1 MNTRHLKGVW
11 KMRFCKSKVSK
22 VEFKRRIKKHIAKNE
37 RLKSKN
43 SILQEKNETLQNQN
57 QNLQSQNLV
66 LQESASLQRN
76 EALSAENNSLNF
88 QRKLIAKL
96 LSDKEP
102 NADLARFR
110 KLLNEDFMNFANQDD
125 SLANEAEMVLKLQN
139 IEKELVVVS
148 TCPQIYN
155 KEIIAVAGSFSVGK
169 SAFISSLFKDKSISL
184 PKSIEPSTAISTFV
198 ISEEQCKLLGVSNE
212 GVEVNLSALD
222 KEIHAKLK
230 HEFIE
235 KFGFK
240 LKKLMP
246 FMIFQIALDDELK
259 HLCFID
265 TPGINA
271 SKSSQSTSDDEK
283 NAKEFLDDADAL
295 LWLINADAGT
305 IPQSDL
311 DFLNDNELG
320 LSRKKLFV
328 VLNRADLK
336 TESERKEI
344 IDKII
349 QALEDNFIDFE
360 GISAYSA
367 EKKREYLFEK
377 MSLKEFLR
385 TFKAEQSLQ
394 KELINQLDEV
404 FDEYKKAIFKKSEKR
419 KQIQN
424 KLHSFGIDLIEMNL
438 DNEASFEKLNQI
450 KLYFDNDDKAKSSLQ
465 RLEEIRQ
472 EMKSAVDALFGR
484 RLPIQNPHQNA
495 PQSIKSVPTQKPA
508 IQAKSENQAQSPNED
523 EQEAKMLKQL
533 VEWFFAELNEDK
545 TKPFT
550 AESAFEHI
558 RNKDIPDEIM
568 SKLSE
573 KSKGKIVF
581 AIFRY
586 ACKGIHS
593 DEAIRKIFEAW
604 RNSTQRAV
612 ECYNELL
619 FLQNDTKNVSIKP
632 KNKNV

>member
-110 KLLNEDFMNFANQDD
+110 KLLNEDFMDFVNQDD
-125 SLANEAEMVLKLQN
+125 SLANEAEMLLKLQN
-139 IEKELVVVS
+139 IEKELVIAS

-155 KEIIAVAGSFSVGK
+155 KAIIAVAGTFSSGK
-169 SAFISSLFKDKSISL
+169 STFISSFFDDIKISL
-184 PKSIEPSTAISTFV
+184 PQALEPSTAISTFV
-198 ISEEQCKLLGVSNE
+198 INETKCELLGVSNE
-212 GVEVNLSALD
+212 SVEVNLSALD
-222 KEIHAKLK
+222 KEIHSKLA
-230 HEFIE
+230 HGFIE

-246 FMIFQIALDDELK
+246 FMVFQIALDDELK

-271 SKSSQSTSDDEK
+271 PDKGFTSNDEK
-283 NAKEFLDDADAL
+283 NAKEFLDDAGAL

-305 IPQSDL
+305 ISQSDL
-311 DFLNDNELG
+311 DFLDDKELA
-320 LSRKKLFV
+320 LSRKKKKLFI

-336 TESERKEI
+336 TESELKEI
-344 IDKII
+344 INKIK

-367 EKKREYLFEK
+367 EKKREYLFET

-385 TFKAEQSLQ
+385 TFKAEQNLQ
-394 KELINQLDEV
+394 KELVNQLDEV
-404 FDEYKKAIFKKSEKR
+404 FDEYKKAILKKSEKR

-438 DNEASFEKLNQI
+438 DNETNFEKLNQI
-450 KLYFDNDDKAKSSLQ
+450 KLYFDDDDKAKSSLQ
-465 RLEEIRQ
+465 KLEEIRQ
-472 EMKSAVDALFGR
+472 EMKSAIDALFGR
-484 RLPIQNPHQNA
+484 HLPPQKTPQNA

-508 IQAKSENQAQSPNED
+508 IQAKSEIQTQNPSED
-523 EQEAKMLKQL
+523 EQEAKMLEQL

-545 TKPFT
+545 TKPFA

-604 RNSTQRAV
+604 RDSTQRAV

-619 FLQNDTKNVSIKP
+619 FLQNDTKNV
-632 KNKNV
+632 

>member
-1 MNTRHLKGVW
+1 
-11 KMRFCKSKVSK
+11 MRFCKNKVSK

-102 NADLARFR
+102 NADLAHFR
-110 KLLNEDFMNFANQDD
+110 KLLNEDFMDFANQDD

-155 KEIIAVAGSFSVGK
+155 KEIIAVAGVFSAGK
-169 SAFISSLFKDKSISL
+169 SAFISSLFKDESVSL
-184 PKSIEPSTAISTFV
+184 PQDTRASTAISTFV

-246 FMIFQIALDDELK
+246 FMVFQIALNDEFG

-271 SKSSQSTSDDEK
+271 PDEGFTSDDEK
-283 NAKEFLDDADAL
+283 NAKEFLDDAGAL
-295 LWLINADAGT
+295 LWLINITDGVIAKKSLT
-305 IPQSDL
+305 FLKNL
-311 DFLNDNELG
+311 DE
-320 LSRKKLFV
+320 RKKLFI
-328 VLNRADLK
+328 VLNRADLRK
-336 TESERKEI
+336 TNPKVIKEI
-344 IDKII
+344 IDGI
-349 QALEDNFIDFE
+349 AETLDDNFIDFE
-360 GISAYSA
+360 GISAYSSL
-367 EKKREYLFEK
+367 ERKEYLFEK

-385 TFKAEQSLQ
+385 TFKAEQNLQ
-394 KELINQLDEV
+394 KELVNQLDEV
-404 FDEYKKAIFKKSEKR
+404 FDEYKKAILKKSEKR

-438 DNEASFEKLNQI
+438 DNEANFEKLNQI
-450 KLYFDNDDKAKSSLQ
+450 KLYFDDDDKAKSSLQ
-465 RLEEIRQ
+465 KLEEIRQ
-472 EMKSAVDALFGR
+472 EMKSAINALFGR
-484 RLPIQNPHQNA
+484 HLPLQKTPQNA
-495 PQSIKSVPTQKPA
+495 PQSVKSVPTQKLA
-508 IQAKSENQAQSPNED
+508 IQAKSEIQTQNPSED

-604 RNSTQRAV
+604 RDSTQRAV

-619 FLQNDTKNVSIKP
+619 FLQNDTKNV
-632 KNKNV
+632 

>member
-1 MNTRHLKGVW
+1 
-11 KMRFCKSKVSK
+11 MRFCKSKVSK

-110 KLLNEDFMNFANQDD
+110 KLLNEDFMDFANQDD

-155 KEIIAVAGSFSVGK
+155 KEIIAVAGVFSAGK
-169 SAFISSLFKDKSISL
+169 SAFISSLFKDESVSL
-184 PKSIEPSTAISTFV
+184 PQDTRASTAISTFV
-198 ISEEQCKLLGVSNE
+198 ISEKQCKLLGVSNE

-246 FMIFQIALDDELK
+246 FMVFQIALNDEFG

-271 SKSSQSTSDDEK
+271 PNEGFTSDDEK
-283 NAKEFLDDADAL
+283 NAKEFLDDAGAL
-295 LWLINADAGT
+295 LWLINITDGVIAKKSLT
-305 IPQSDL
+305 FLKNL
-311 DFLNDNELG
+311 DE
-320 LSRKKLFV
+320 RKKLFI
-328 VLNRADLK
+328 VLNRADLRK
-336 TESERKEI
+336 TNPKVIKEI
-344 IDKII
+344 IDGI
-349 QALEDNFIDFE
+349 AETLDDNFIDFE

-367 EKKREYLFEK
+367 EKKREYLFET

-385 TFKAEQSLQ
+385 TFKAEQNLQ
-394 KELINQLDEV
+394 KELVNQLDEV
-404 FDEYKKAIFKKSEKR
+404 FDEYKKAILKKSEKR

-438 DNEASFEKLNQI
+438 DNEANFEKLNQI
-450 KLYFDNDDKAKSSLQ
+450 KLYFDDDDKAKSSIQ
-465 RLEEIRQ
+465 KLEEIRQ
-472 EMKSAVDALFGR
+472 EMKSAIDALFGR
-484 RLPIQNPHQNA
+484 HLPPQKTPQNA
-495 PQSIKSVPTQKPA
+495 PQSVKSVPTQKPA
-508 IQAKSENQAQSPNED
+508 IQAKSEIQTQSPSED

-545 TKPFT
+545 TKLFT

-593 DEAIRKIFEAW
+593 DEAIKKIFEAW
-604 RNSTQRAV
+604 RDSTQMAV

-619 FLQNDTKNVSIKP
+619 FLQNDTKNI
-632 KNKNV
+632 

>member
-110 KLLNEDFMNFANQDD
+110 KLLNEDFMDFANQDD

-155 KEIIAVAGSFSVGK
+155 KEIIAVAGVFSAGK
-169 SAFISSLFKDKSISL
+169 SAFISSLFKDESVSL
-184 PKSIEPSTAISTFV
+184 PQDTRASTAISTFV
-198 ISEEQCKLLGVSNE
+198 ISEKQCKLLGVSNE

-246 FMIFQIALDDELK
+246 FMVFQIALNDEFG

-271 SKSSQSTSDDEK
+271 PNEGFTSDDEK
-283 NAKEFLDDADAL
+283 NAKEFLDDAGAL
-295 LWLINADAGT
+295 LWLINITDGVIAKKSLT
-305 IPQSDL
+305 FLKNL
-311 DFLNDNELG
+311 DE
-320 LSRKKLFV
+320 RKKLFI

-336 TESERKEI
+336 TESELKEI
-344 IDKII
+344 INKIK

-367 EKKREYLFEK
+367 EKKREYLFET

-385 TFKAEQSLQ
+385 TFKAEQNLQ
-394 KELINQLDEV
+394 KELVNQLDEV
-404 FDEYKKAIFKKSEKR
+404 FDEYKKAILKKSEKR

-438 DNEASFEKLNQI
+438 DNEANFEKLNQI
-450 KLYFDNDDKAKSSLQ
+450 KLYFDDDDKAKSSIQ
-465 RLEEIRQ
+465 KLEEIRQ
-472 EMKSAVDALFGR
+472 EMKSAIDALFGR
-484 RLPIQNPHQNA
+484 HLPPQKTPQNA
-495 PQSIKSVPTQKPA
+495 PQSVKSVPTQKPA
-508 IQAKSENQAQSPNED
+508 IQAKSEIQTQSPSED

-545 TKPFT
+545 TKLFT

-593 DEAIRKIFEAW
+593 DEAIKKIFEAW
-604 RNSTQRAV
+604 RDSTQMAV

-619 FLQNDTKNVSIKP
+619 FLQNDTKNM
-632 KNKNV
+632 

>member
-1 MNTRHLKGVW
+1 
-11 KMRFCKSKVSK
+11 MRFCKSKVSK

-110 KLLNEDFMNFANQDD
+110 KLLNEDFMDFANQDD

-155 KEIIAVAGSFSVGK
+155 KEIIAVAGVFSAGK
-169 SAFISSLFKDKSISL
+169 SAFISSLFKDESVSL
-184 PKSIEPSTAISTFV
+184 PQDTRASTAISTFV
-198 ISEEQCKLLGVSNE
+198 ISEKQCKLLGVSNE

-246 FMIFQIALDDELK
+246 FMVFQIALNDEFG

-271 SKSSQSTSDDEK
+271 PNEGFTSDDEK
-283 NAKEFLDDADAL
+283 NAKEFLDDAGAL
-295 LWLINADAGT
+295 LWLINITDGVIAKKSLT
-305 IPQSDL
+305 FLKNL
-311 DFLNDNELG
+311 DE
-320 LSRKKLFV
+320 RKKLFI

-336 TESERKEI
+336 TESELKEI
-344 IDKII
+344 INKIK

-367 EKKREYLFEK
+367 EKKREYLFET

-385 TFKAEQSLQ
+385 TFKAEQNLQ
-394 KELINQLDEV
+394 KELVNQLDEV
-404 FDEYKKAIFKKSEKR
+404 FDEYKKAILKKSEKR

-438 DNEASFEKLNQI
+438 DNEANFEKLNQI
-450 KLYFDNDDKAKSSLQ
+450 KLYFDDDDKAKSSIQ
-465 RLEEIRQ
+465 KLEEIRQ
-472 EMKSAVDALFGR
+472 EMKSAIDALFGR
-484 RLPIQNPHQNA
+484 HLPPQKTPQNA

-508 IQAKSENQAQSPNED
+508 IQAKSEIQTQSPSED

-604 RNSTQRAV
+604 RDSTQMAV

-619 FLQNDTKNVSIKP
+619 FLQNDTKNM
-632 KNKNV
+632 

>member
-1 MNTRHLKGVW
+1 
-11 KMRFCKSKVSK
+11 MRFCKSKVSK

-110 KLLNEDFMNFANQDD
+110 KLLNEDFMDFANQDD

-155 KEIIAVAGSFSVGK
+155 KEIIAVAGVFSAGK
-169 SAFISSLFKDKSISL
+169 SAFISSLFKDESVSL
-184 PKSIEPSTAISTFV
+184 PQDTRASTAISTFV
-198 ISEEQCKLLGVSNE
+198 ISEKQCKLLGVSNE

-246 FMIFQIALDDELK
+246 FMVFQIALNDEFG

-271 SKSSQSTSDDEK
+271 PNEGFTSDDEK
-283 NAKEFLDDADAL
+283 NAKEFLDDAGAL
-295 LWLINADAGT
+295 LWLINITDGVIAKKSLT
-305 IPQSDL
+305 FLKNL
-311 DFLNDNELG
+311 DE
-320 LSRKKLFV
+320 RKKLFI
-328 VLNRADLK
+328 VLNRADLRK
-336 TESERKEI
+336 TNPKVIKEI
-344 IDKII
+344 IDGI
-349 QALEDNFIDFE
+349 AETLDDNFIDFE

-367 EKKREYLFEK
+367 EKKREYLFET

-385 TFKAEQSLQ
+385 TFKAEQNLQ
-394 KELINQLDEV
+394 KELVNQLDEV
-404 FDEYKKAIFKKSEKR
+404 FDEYKKAILKKSEKR

-438 DNEASFEKLNQI
+438 DNEANFEKLNQI
-450 KLYFDNDDKAKSSLQ
+450 KLYFDDDDKAKSSLQ
-465 RLEEIRQ
+465 KLEEIRQ
-472 EMKSAVDALFGR
+472 EMKSAIDALFGR
-484 RLPIQNPHQNA
+484 HLPPQKTPQNA

-508 IQAKSENQAQSPNED
+508 IQAKSEIQTQSPSED

-604 RNSTQRAV
+604 RDSTQRAV

-619 FLQNDTKNVSIKP
+619 FLQNDTKNV
-632 KNKNV
+632 

>member
-1 MNTRHLKGVW
+1 
-11 KMRFCKSKVSK
+11 MRFCKSKVSK

-110 KLLNEDFMNFANQDD
+110 KLLNEDFMDFANQDD

-155 KEIIAVAGSFSVGK
+155 KEIIAVAGVFSAGK
-169 SAFISSLFKDKSISL
+169 SAFISSLFKDESVSL
-184 PKSIEPSTAISTFV
+184 PQDTRASTAISTFV
-198 ISEEQCKLLGVSNE
+198 ISEKQCKLLGVSNE

-246 FMIFQIALDDELK
+246 FMVFQIALNDEFG

-271 SKSSQSTSDDEK
+271 PNEGFTSDDEK
-283 NAKEFLDDADAL
+283 NAKEFLDDAGAL
-295 LWLINADAGT
+295 LWLINITDGVIAKKSLT
-305 IPQSDL
+305 FLKNL
-311 DFLNDNELG
+311 DE
-320 LSRKKLFV
+320 RKKLFI
-328 VLNRADLK
+328 VLNRADLRK
-336 TESERKEI
+336 TNPKVIKEI
-344 IDKII
+344 IDGI
-349 QALEDNFIDFE
+349 AETLDDNFIDFE
-360 GISAYSA
+360 GISAYSSL
-367 EKKREYLFEK
+367 ERKEYLFEK

-385 TFKAEQSLQ
+385 TFKAEQNLQ
-394 KELINQLDEV
+394 KELVNQLDEV
-404 FDEYKKAIFKKSEKR
+404 FDEYKKAILKKSEKR

-438 DNEASFEKLNQI
+438 DNEANFEKLNQI
-450 KLYFDNDDKAKSSLQ
+450 KLYFDDDDKAKSSLQ
-465 RLEEIRQ
+465 KLEEIRQ
-472 EMKSAVDALFGR
+472 EMKSAIDALFGR
-484 RLPIQNPHQNA
+484 HLPPQKTPQNA

-508 IQAKSENQAQSPNED
+508 IQAKSEIQTQSPSED

-604 RNSTQRAV
+604 RDSTQRAV

-619 FLQNDTKNVSIKP
+619 FLQNDTKNV
-632 KNKNV
+632 

>member
-1 MNTRHLKGVW
+1 
-11 KMRFCKSKVSK
+11 MRFCKSKVSK

-110 KLLNEDFMNFANQDD
+110 KLLNEDFMDFANQDD

-155 KEIIAVAGSFSVGK
+155 KEIIAVAGVFSAGK
-169 SAFISSLFKDKSISL
+169 SAFISSLFKDESVSL
-184 PKSIEPSTAISTFV
+184 PQDTRASTAISTFV
-198 ISEEQCKLLGVSNE
+198 ISEKQCKLLGVSNE

-246 FMIFQIALDDELK
+246 FMVFQIALNDEFG

-271 SKSSQSTSDDEK
+271 PNEGFTSDDEK
-283 NAKEFLDDADAL
+283 NAKEFLDDAGAL
-295 LWLINADAGT
+295 LWLINITDGVIAKKSLT
-305 IPQSDL
+305 FLKNL
-311 DFLNDNELG
+311 DE
-320 LSRKKLFV
+320 RKKLFI

-336 TESERKEI
+336 TESELKEI
-344 IDKII
+344 INKIK

-367 EKKREYLFEK
+367 EKKREYLFET

-385 TFKAEQSLQ
+385 TFKAEQNLQ
-394 KELINQLDEV
+394 KELVNQLDEV
-404 FDEYKKAIFKKSEKR
+404 FDEYKKAILKKSEKR

-438 DNEASFEKLNQI
+438 DNEANFEKLNQI
-450 KLYFDNDDKAKSSLQ
+450 KLYFDDDDKAKSSIQ
-465 RLEEIRQ
+465 KLEEIRQ
-472 EMKSAVDALFGR
+472 EMKSAIDALFGR
-484 RLPIQNPHQNA
+484 HLPPQKTPQNA
-495 PQSIKSVPTQKPA
+495 PQSVKSVPTQKPA
-508 IQAKSENQAQSPNED
+508 IQAKSEIQTQSPSED

-545 TKPFT
+545 TKLFT

-593 DEAIRKIFEAW
+593 DEAIKKIFEAW
-604 RNSTQRAV
+604 RDSTQMAV

-619 FLQNDTKNVSIKP
+619 FLQNDTKNM
-632 KNKNV
+632 

>member
-110 KLLNEDFMNFANQDD
+110 KLLNEDFMDFANQDD

-155 KEIIAVAGSFSVGK
+155 KEIIAVAGVFSAGK
-169 SAFISSLFKDKSISL
+169 SAFISSLFKDESVSL
-184 PKSIEPSTAISTFV
+184 PQDTRASTAISTFV
-198 ISEEQCKLLGVSNE
+198 ISEKQCKLLGVSNE

-246 FMIFQIALDDELK
+246 FMVFQIALNDEFG

-271 SKSSQSTSDDEK
+271 PNEGFTSDDEK
-283 NAKEFLDDADAL
+283 NAKEFLDDAGAL
-295 LWLINADAGT
+295 LWLINITDGVIAKKSLT
-305 IPQSDL
+305 FLKNL
-311 DFLNDNELG
+311 DE
-320 LSRKKLFV
+320 RKKLFI

-336 TESERKEI
+336 TESELKEI
-344 IDKII
+344 INKIK

-367 EKKREYLFEK
+367 EKKREYLFET

-385 TFKAEQSLQ
+385 TFKAEQNLQ
-394 KELINQLDEV
+394 KELVNQLDEV
-404 FDEYKKAIFKKSEKR
+404 FDEYKKAILKKSEKR

-438 DNEASFEKLNQI
+438 DNEANFEKLNQI
-450 KLYFDNDDKAKSSLQ
+450 KLYFDDDDKAKSSIQ
-465 RLEEIRQ
+465 KLEEIRQ
-472 EMKSAVDALFGR
+472 EMKSAIDALFGR
-484 RLPIQNPHQNA
+484 HLPPQKTPQNA

-508 IQAKSENQAQSPNED
+508 IQAKSEIQTQSPSED

-604 RNSTQRAV
+604 RDSTQMAV

-619 FLQNDTKNVSIKP
+619 FLQNDTKNM
-632 KNKNV
+632 

>member
-102 NADLARFR
+102 NADLAHFR
-110 KLLNEDFMNFANQDD
+110 KLLNEDFMDFANQDD

-198 ISEEQCKLLGVSNE
+198 ISEKQCKFLGVSNE

-246 FMIFQIALDDELK
+246 FMVFQITLDDEFG

-271 SKSSQSTSDDEK
+271 SKSSQSTSDDDK
-283 NAKEFLDDADAL
+283 NAKEFLDDAGAL

-305 IPQSDL
+305 ISQSDL
-311 DFLNDNELG
+311 DFLDDKELA
-320 LSRKKLFV
+320 LSRKKKKLFI

-336 TESERKEI
+336 TESELKEI
-344 IDKII
+344 INKIK

-367 EKKREYLFEK
+367 EKKREYLFET

-385 TFKAEQSLQ
+385 TFKAEQNLQ
-394 KELINQLDEV
+394 KELVNQLDEV
-404 FDEYKKAIFKKSEKR
+404 FDEYKKAILKKSEKR

-438 DNEASFEKLNQI
+438 DNEANFEKLNQI
-450 KLYFDNDDKAKSSLQ
+450 KLYFDDDDKAKSSIQ
-465 RLEEIRQ
+465 KLEEIRQ
-472 EMKSAVDALFGR
+472 EMKSAIDALFGR
-484 RLPIQNPHQNA
+484 HLPPQKTPQNA

-508 IQAKSENQAQSPNED
+508 IQAKSEIQTQSPSED

-604 RNSTQRAV
+604 RDSTQRAV

-619 FLQNDTKNVSIKP
+619 FLQNDTKNV
-632 KNKNV
+632 

>member
-1 MNTRHLKGVW
+1 
-11 KMRFCKSKVSK
+11 MRFCKSKVSK

-110 KLLNEDFMNFANQDD
+110 KLLNEDFMDFANQDD

-155 KEIIAVAGSFSVGK
+155 KEIIAVAGVFSAGK
-169 SAFISSLFKDKSISL
+169 SAFISSLFKDESVSL
-184 PKSIEPSTAISTFV
+184 PQDTRASTAISTFV
-198 ISEEQCKLLGVSNE
+198 ISEKQCKLLGVSNE

-246 FMIFQIALDDELK
+246 FMVFQIALNDEFG

-271 SKSSQSTSDDEK
+271 PNEGFTSDDEK
-283 NAKEFLDDADAL
+283 NAKEFLDDAGAL
-295 LWLINADAGT
+295 LWLINITDGVIAKKSLT
-305 IPQSDL
+305 FLKNL
-311 DFLNDNELG
+311 DE
-320 LSRKKLFV
+320 RKKLFI
-328 VLNRADLK
+328 VLNRADLRK
-336 TESERKEI
+336 TNPKVIKEI
-344 IDKII
+344 IDGI
-349 QALEDNFIDFE
+349 AETLDDNFIDFE

-367 EKKREYLFEK
+367 EKKREYLFET

-385 TFKAEQSLQ
+385 TFKAEQNLQ
-394 KELINQLDEV
+394 KELVNQLDEV
-404 FDEYKKAIFKKSEKR
+404 FDEYKKAILKKSEKR

-438 DNEASFEKLNQI
+438 DNEANFEKLNQI
-450 KLYFDNDDKAKSSLQ
+450 KLYFDDDDKAKSSIQ
-465 RLEEIRQ
+465 KLEEIRQ
-472 EMKSAVDALFGR
+472 EMKSAIDALFGR
-484 RLPIQNPHQNA
+484 HLPPQKTPQNA
-495 PQSIKSVPTQKPA
+495 PQSVKSVPTQKPA
-508 IQAKSENQAQSPNED
+508 IQAKSEIQTQSPSED

-545 TKPFT
+545 TKLFT

-593 DEAIRKIFEAW
+593 DEAIKKIFEAW
-604 RNSTQRAV
+604 RDSTQMAV

-619 FLQNDTKNVSIKP
+619 FLQNDTKNM
-632 KNKNV
+632 

>member
-1 MNTRHLKGVW
+1 
-11 KMRFCKSKVSK
+11 MRFCKSKVSK

-66 LQESASLQRN
+66 LQKSASLQRN

-110 KLLNEDFMNFANQDD
+110 KLLNEDFMDFANQDD

-155 KEIIAVAGSFSVGK
+155 KEIIAVAGVFSAGK
-169 SAFISSLFKDKSISL
+169 SAFISSLFKDESVSL
-184 PKSIEPSTAISTFV
+184 PQDTRASTAISTFV
-198 ISEEQCKLLGVSNE
+198 ISEKQCKLLGVSNE

-246 FMIFQIALDDELK
+246 FMVFQIALNDEFG

-271 SKSSQSTSDDEK
+271 PNEGFTSDDEK
-283 NAKEFLDDADAL
+283 NAKEFLDDAGAL
-295 LWLINADAGT
+295 LWLINITDGVIAKKSLT
-305 IPQSDL
+305 FLKNL
-311 DFLNDNELG
+311 DE
-320 LSRKKLFV
+320 RKKLFI
-328 VLNRADLK
+328 VLNRADLRK
-336 TESERKEI
+336 TNPKVIKEI
-344 IDKII
+344 IDGI
-349 QALEDNFIDFE
+349 AETLDDNFIDFE

-367 EKKREYLFEK
+367 EKKREYLFET

-385 TFKAEQSLQ
+385 TFKAEQNLQ
-394 KELINQLDEV
+394 KELVNQLDEV
-404 FDEYKKAIFKKSEKR
+404 FDEYKKAILKKSEKR

-438 DNEASFEKLNQI
+438 DNEANFEKLNQI
-450 KLYFDNDDKAKSSLQ
+450 KLYFDDDDKAKSSLQ
-465 RLEEIRQ
+465 KLEEIRQ
-472 EMKSAVDALFGR
+472 EMKSAIDALFGR
-484 RLPIQNPHQNA
+484 HLPPQKTPQNA

-508 IQAKSENQAQSPNED
+508 IQAKSEIQTQSPSED

-545 TKPFT
+545 TKLFT

-593 DEAIRKIFEAW
+593 DEAIKKIFEAW
-604 RNSTQRAV
+604 RDSTQMAV

-619 FLQNDTKNVSIKP
+619 FLQNDTKNM
-632 KNKNV
+632 

>member
-1 MNTRHLKGVW
+1 M
-11 KMRFCKSKVSK
+11 
-22 VEFKRRIKKHIAKNE
+22 
-37 RLKSKN
+37 KSKN

-110 KLLNEDFMNFANQDD
+110 KLLNEDFMDFANQDD

-155 KEIIAVAGSFSVGK
+155 KEIIAVAGVFSAGK
-169 SAFISSLFKDKSISL
+169 SAFISSLFKDESVSL
-184 PKSIEPSTAISTFV
+184 PQDTRASTAISTFV
-198 ISEEQCKLLGVSNE
+198 ISEKQCKLLGVSNE

-246 FMIFQIALDDELK
+246 FMVFQIALNDEFG

-271 SKSSQSTSDDEK
+271 PNEGFTSDDEK
-283 NAKEFLDDADAL
+283 NAKEFLDDAGAL
-295 LWLINADAGT
+295 LWLINITDGVIAKKSLT
-305 IPQSDL
+305 FLKNL
-311 DFLNDNELG
+311 DE
-320 LSRKKLFV
+320 RKKLFI
-328 VLNRADLK
+328 VLNRADLRK
-336 TESERKEI
+336 TNPKVIKEI
-344 IDKII
+344 IDGI
-349 QALEDNFIDFE
+349 AETLDDNFIDFE

-367 EKKREYLFEK
+367 EKKREYLFET

-385 TFKAEQSLQ
+385 TFKAEQNLQ
-394 KELINQLDEV
+394 KELVNQLDEV
-404 FDEYKKAIFKKSEKR
+404 FDEYKKAILKKSEKR

-438 DNEASFEKLNQI
+438 DNEANFEKLDQI
-450 KLYFDNDDKAKSSLQ
+450 KLYFDDDDKTKSSLQ
-465 RLEEIRQ
+465 KLEEIRQ
-472 EMKSAVDALFGR
+472 EMKSAIDALFGR
-484 RLPIQNPHQNA
+484 HLPLQKTPQNA

-508 IQAKSENQAQSPNED
+508 IQAKSEIQTQSLSED

-593 DEAIRKIFEAW
+593 NGAIRKIFEAW
-604 RNSTQRAV
+604 RDSTQRAV
-612 ECYNELL
+612 ECYNKLL
-619 FLQNDTKNVSIKP
+619 FLQNDTKNM
-632 KNKNV
+632 

>member
-110 KLLNEDFMNFANQDD
+110 KLLNEDFMDFANQDD

-155 KEIIAVAGSFSVGK
+155 KEIIAVAGVFSAGK
-169 SAFISSLFKDKSISL
+169 SAFISSLFKDESVSL
-184 PKSIEPSTAISTFV
+184 PQDTRASTAISTFV
-198 ISEEQCKLLGVSNE
+198 ISEKQCKLLGVSNE

-246 FMIFQIALDDELK
+246 FMVFQIALNDEFG

-271 SKSSQSTSDDEK
+271 PNEGFTSDDEK
-283 NAKEFLDDADAL
+283 NAKEFLDDAGAL
-295 LWLINADAGT
+295 LWLINITDGVIAKKSLT
-305 IPQSDL
+305 FLKNL
-311 DFLNDNELG
+311 DE
-320 LSRKKLFV
+320 RKKLFI
-328 VLNRADLK
+328 VLNRADLRK
-336 TESERKEI
+336 TNPKVIKEI
-344 IDKII
+344 IDGI
-349 QALEDNFIDFE
+349 AETLDDNFIDFE

-367 EKKREYLFEK
+367 EKKREYLFET

-385 TFKAEQSLQ
+385 TFKAEQNLQ
-394 KELINQLDEV
+394 KELVNQLDEV
-404 FDEYKKAIFKKSEKR
+404 FDEYKKAILKKSEKR

-438 DNEASFEKLNQI
+438 DNEANFEKLNQI
-450 KLYFDNDDKAKSSLQ
+450 KLYFDDDDKAKSSIQ
-465 RLEEIRQ
+465 KLEEIRQ
-472 EMKSAVDALFGR
+472 EMKSAIDALFGR
-484 RLPIQNPHQNA
+484 HLPPQKTPQNA

-508 IQAKSENQAQSPNED
+508 IQAKSEIQTQSPSED

-545 TKPFT
+545 TKTFT

-604 RNSTQRAV
+604 RDSTQRAV

-619 FLQNDTKNVSIKP
+619 FLQNDTKNV
-632 KNKNV
+632 

>member
-1 MNTRHLKGVW
+1 
-11 KMRFCKSKVSK
+11 MRFCQSKVSK

-110 KLLNEDFMNFANQDD
+110 KLLNENFMDFANQDD

-222 KEIHAKLK
+222 KEIHSKLA
-230 HEFIE
+230 HGFIE

-246 FMIFQIALDDELK
+246 FMVFQIALDDEFK

-305 IPQSDL
+305 IPQIDL

-336 TESERKEI
+336 TESECKEI
-344 IDKII
+344 IDEII
-349 QALEDNFIDFE
+349 QTLEDNFIDFE

-419 KQIQN
+419 KEIQ
-424 KLHSFGIDLIEMNL
+424 KELHSFDLDLIEMNL
-438 DNEASFEKLNQI
+438 DNEASVEKLNKI
-450 KLYFDNDDKAKSSLQ
+450 KRYFDDDDKAKSSLKT
-465 RLEEIRQ
+465 LEKIINQ
-472 EMKSAVDALFGR
+472 MKDA
-484 RLPIQNPHQNA
+484 IN
-495 PQSIKSVPTQKPA
+495 
-508 IQAKSENQAQSPNED
+508 
-523 EQEAKMLKQL
+523 
-533 VEWFFAELNEDK
+533 
-545 TKPFT
+545 
-550 AESAFEHI
+550 
-558 RNKDIPDEIM
+558 
-568 SKLSE
+568 
-573 KSKGKIVF
+573 
-581 AIFRY
+581 AIFG
-586 ACKGIHS
+586 KHL
-593 DEAIRKIFEAW
+593 DMP
-604 RNSTQRAV
+604 
-612 ECYNELL
+612 LP
-619 FLQNDTKNVSIKP
+619 NVSINNQKTP
-632 KNKNV
+632 KAKNSSNKSKLNAMVSRFCKKKLGEKEMIEELEYIANECGVSVQEVAKIYKAKIEELKIEEMESTTKATNSARESNDSWLNIFFRSKK